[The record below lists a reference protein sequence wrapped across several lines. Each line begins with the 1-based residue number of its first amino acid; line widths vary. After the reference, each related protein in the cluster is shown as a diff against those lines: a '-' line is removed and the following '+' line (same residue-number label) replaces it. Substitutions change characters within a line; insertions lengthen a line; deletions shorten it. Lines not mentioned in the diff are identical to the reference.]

1 MVDIINVL
9 GNMLEAIINA
19 LPAILAAIVVI
30 VIGYVVGTLVGKAVN
45 KIVEKIGIEKTF
57 DQSMA
62 GKAFKSSGLDL
73 SNLIGG
79 IVKAFIIILS
89 IVLAIQI
96 LNIGG
101 TFGTYLAGIADYLP
115 RLLGGILII
124 ILGVVFVDFLA
135 AFIGKMIR
143 PMFPAAKVEIADMLK
158 NLLFIGL
165 VAFILL
171 LALDTML
178 LSGSTIYPLILGFV
192 IIGAGISLTDGLV
205 KSITDDHVEF
215 REVAGYAKFVL
226 YSIFLIIGAGAI
238 FATFPGVTNIVANI
252 SWAFAVAL
260 GIMLIPIAYIITK
273 RMAKETK

>member
-19 LPAILAAIVVI
+19 LPAILAAII
-30 VIGYVVGTLVGKAVN
+30 VLIIGYAVGTLVGKAVN

-89 IVLAIQI
+89 VVLAIQI

-101 TFGTYLAGIADYLP
+101 TFGAYLAGIADYLP

-124 ILGVVFVDFLA
+124 ILGIVFVDFLA
-135 AFIGKMIR
+135 SFIGKMLR

-192 IIGAGISLTDGLV
+192 MIGAGISLTDGLV

-260 GIMLIPIAYIITK
+260 GIMLIPIAYAITK
-273 RMAKETK
+273 KMSKETK

>member
-1 MVDIINVL
+1 MADLVSVL
-9 GNMLEAIINA
+9 NDMLANIINA
-19 LPAILAAIVVI
+19 IPAIIAAIVVI
-30 VIGYVVGTLVGKAVN
+30 VLGYVIGKFLGKAVN
-45 KIVEKIGIEKTF
+45 KVVEKVGIEKTF
-57 DQSMA
+57 DQTVA

-79 IVKAFIIILS
+79 IVEWFIIILS

-101 TFGTYLAGIADYLP
+101 TFGTYLARIADYLP
-115 RLLGGILII
+115 RLLAGILII
-124 ILGVVFVDFLA
+124 VLGSVLVDFLA
-135 AFIGKMIR
+135 TFIGRMIR

-165 VAFILL
+165 IAFILL

-192 IIGAGISLTDGLV
+192 VIAAGICLTDGLI
-205 KSITDDHVEF
+205 KSITDDHPEF

-226 YSIFLIIGAGAI
+226 YSIFLIIGVGAM
-238 FATFPGVTNIVANI
+238 FAPFAGVTNIVANI
-252 SWAFAVAL
+252 SWAFAIAL
-260 GIMLIPIAYIITK
+260 AIMLIPIAYALTK
-273 RMAKETK
+273 KMSKETK